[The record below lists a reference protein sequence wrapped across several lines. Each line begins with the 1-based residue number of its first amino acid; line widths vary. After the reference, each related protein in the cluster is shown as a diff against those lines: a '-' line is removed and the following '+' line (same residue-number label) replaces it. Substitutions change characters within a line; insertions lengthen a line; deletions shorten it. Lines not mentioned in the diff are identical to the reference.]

1 MEAVVM
7 DTNFNIVGFIDY
19 FASFIWTDRYQEA
32 GDFEIELPM
41 TTTLKDELRANYY
54 IQNALSDRTMIIEKF
69 EIETDEDNG
78 SVATISGRSLE
89 CILDRRILVDQ
100 YTLSGTLEDA
110 IATLLNDCIINPSN
124 SKRKIDNFY
133 FQKSGD
139 SIIEAL
145 EVDTQ
150 YDRGSNL
157 YETITD
163 ICTTKNVGFKVT
175 LDDDNNF
182 IFQLYK
188 GLDHT
193 YEQNDRPYVVF
204 AHDLD
209 NLISNNYIED
219 YTDYKNVTLVDGESS
234 GDDDNTPKSITVGT
248 VTGLDRRE
256 MYTNA
261 SSTTSKNDDDTTMT
275 DDEYYELLTEKGN
288 EALKDALYSVDCDG
302 EMASYGEYTYG
313 NDFDIGDLVQVRNEW
328 GYEFNATITE
338 FIMSQS
344 DSGLELYPT
353 FKVDNDDDDDG
364 EES

>member
-1 MEAVVM
+1 MSEYLR
-7 DTNFNIVGFIDY
+7 D
-19 FASFIWTDRYQEA
+19 
-32 GDFEIELPM
+32 
-41 TTTLKDELRANYY
+41 TLKADYY

-69 EIETDEDNG
+69 EIETDEYEG
-78 SVATISGRSLE
+78 SNAIISGRSLE
-89 CILDRRILVDQ
+89 SILTRRILVDK
-100 YTLSGTLEDA
+100 YTLKGTLEDA
-110 IATLLNDCIINPSN
+110 VATLLADCILDPDN

-133 FQKSGD
+133 FQQSND
-139 SIIEAL
+139 SRIEEL

-150 YDRGSNL
+150 FERGSNL
-157 YETITD
+157 YDAIKSMCED
-163 ICTTKNVGFKVT
+163 KDVGFKIT
-175 LDDDNNF
+175 LDDENNF

-193 YEQNDRPYVVF
+193 YEQNDRPYIVF

-219 YTDYKNVTLVDGESS
+219 YTDYKNVTLVDGEKES
-234 GDDDNTPKSITVGT
+234 DDSDTPKSITVGT
-248 VTGLDRRE
+248 TSGLDRRE

-275 DDEYYELLTEKGN
+275 DDEYYNLLTEKGN
-288 EALKDALYSVDCDG
+288 EDLKDALYSVTCDG

-328 GYEFNATITE
+328 GYEFSTTITE
-338 FIMSQS
+338 CIMSQS

-353 FKVDNDDDDDG
+353 FKVKEDDG